1 MVGLKDG
8 DIMKDLDIKTIKKYC
23 PDTNTWADIDIQN
36 IRKGDVIVIYKSN
49 GKILPNANN
58 KSINLVI
65 SDAKLDEETEKWS
78 IKYKSYPFRKK
89 NNKNDLKNK
98 I

>member
-1 MVGLKDG
+1 M
-8 DIMKDLDIKTIKKYC
+8 
-23 PDTNTWADIDIQN
+23 DIQN

-65 SDAKLDEETEKWS
+65 SDAKLDEKTEEWS
-78 IKYKSYPFRKK
+78 IKYKPYPFKK
-89 NNKNDLKNK
+89 KESDKKESLTRPSCYE
-98 I
+98 